1 MRFVTFSAG
10 SLILSKVSKNLAKSA
25 ENSHAFE
32 KVTNWNLEKLTQVAP
47 HESKLIKQEFISS
60 NIGFG
65 WWAWKAL
72 IIDIEMQNA
81 LEDDLILYMDAGN
94 TFKKYESLKKFVTS
108 LEASKKNFDLVV
120 TTVSGAGVRQFGS
133 EEFKW
138 TKPSVLKLLKN
149 MDEQK
154 TSQYA
159 ASWILIKKNKKT
171 STLIKNWREL
181 SFSNDFK
188 NINENYEGVDAS
200 ENFITHRHDQSLL
213 SISVKNSLLLLNTEK
228 KVMAKMQ
235 SILNDNIEIGRNR
248 NPIPFNHS
256 MAKNIKIK
264 KIFHYLY
271 VLENKIK
278 KHKNVRK
285 FIILVYRLRKNS

>member
-1 MRFVTFSAG
+1 MKFVTFSAG

-25 ENSHAFE
+25 RNSHAFE
-32 KVTNWNLEKLTQVAP
+32 EVTNWNLEKLTQVAP
-47 HESKLIKQEFISS
+47 NEAKLIKQEFISS
-60 NIGFG
+60 NTGFG
-65 WWAWKAL
+65 WWAWKSL

-94 TFKKYESLKKFVTS
+94 TFKKEVSLKKFVTT

-120 TTVSGAGVRQFGS
+120 TTVSGAGVRKFGS

-138 TKPSVLKLLKN
+138 TKPSVLNLLKN

-159 ASWILIKKNKKT
+159 ASWILIRKNEKT

-188 NINENYEGVDAS
+188 NIKENYEDVDTS
-200 ENFITHRHDQSLL
+200 DNFIMHRHDQSLL
-213 SISVKNSLLLLNTEK
+213 SISVKNSLLLLDTEQE
-228 KVMAKMQ
+228 VMAKLQ
-235 SILNDNIEIGRNR
+235 NILNYYIETERNR
-248 NPIPFNHS
+248 NPIAFNYS
-256 MAKNIKIK
+256 IANNTKIK
-264 KIFHYLY
+264 KIFFYLY

-278 KHKNVRK
+278 NHKNMRK
-285 FIILVYRLRKNS
+285 FIMLVYRLRKNS